1 MQRNDPILRIYIMT
15 THRVILEYIEK
26 YLHAPVL
33 SSSLTSIANRR
44 RVQTDRMRLRRLP
57 VRSIA
62 LYIEHGAACDTPRRL
77 AANERLE
84 QEGFS
89 SYRTLVASMREIFAD
104 VWPK

>member
-1 MQRNDPILRIYIMT
+1 MT
-15 THRVILEYIEK
+15 TAFDLIRYLETNI
-26 YLHAPVL
+26 YLPVL
-33 SSSLTSIANRR
+33 SSPHASLESRKRVLIDWKRR
-44 RVQTDRMRLRRLP
+44 LPRLP

-77 AANERLE
+77 AANKRLE

-104 VWPK
+104 VWPT